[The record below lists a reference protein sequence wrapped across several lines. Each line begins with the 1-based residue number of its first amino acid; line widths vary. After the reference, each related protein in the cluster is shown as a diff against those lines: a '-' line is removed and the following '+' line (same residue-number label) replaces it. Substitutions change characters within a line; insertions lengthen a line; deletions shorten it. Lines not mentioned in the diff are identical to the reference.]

1 MKKEKQPQKSIT
13 VAIAGNPNVGKST
26 IFNALTGMNQHTG
39 NWTGKTVSCA
49 NGYCK
54 SEKNYYKFVDIPGTY
69 SLMAHSYE
77 EEVARNYLCF
87 SNPKAVIV
95 VCDATCLERNLNLV
109 LQTLEI
115 TQNVIVCVNLLDE
128 AKRKKIK
135 IDLDLLSI
143 RLGVPVVGTVARSK
157 KSIKNLLA
165 TLDKVLDNPESE
177 NAFTVKYPDIIEN
190 AIAISEHTL
199 KEKLQGK
206 LNSRWLA
213 LKLLETD
220 FLLSK
225 EIKNFLGDAFFEDI
239 TISTSIKRA
248 SNYLKEN
255 KIWDNELKDILVS
268 SIVKSAEEILKGV
281 VTYTNK
287 HSDSF
292 DRKTDRLLTSKTF
305 GFPVMIILFALIFW
319 ITISGANYPS
329 ALLSKFLF
337 FLGDKI
343 LLFLQLIGTP
353 IFVQEVLISGVWRT
367 LAWVI
372 SVMLPP
378 MAIFFPLFTLLE
390 DSGYLPR
397 IAYNLDKPF
406 KKCNAC
412 GKQALT
418 ICMGFGCNA
427 VGVSGCRIIDSPRER
442 LLAILTNNLVP
453 CNGRFPTI
461 ITIITM
467 FFCLGSGIY
476 SSLFSAFTLTLVIIF
491 GLCMTFLVT
500 KILSVTVLKGSPSS
514 YTLELPPYRK
524 PQICKVIVRS
534 IFDRT
539 LFVLGRAISVAAPA
553 GLIIWLMA
561 NIDINDISVLNYCTS
576 FLDPF
581 ARLLGLDGVILMA
594 FILGFPANEIVIP
607 IIIMSY
613 MQTGT
618 LTELSSVS
626 ALYELFVSNGWT
638 FITAVSV
645 ILFSLLHWPC
655 STTVLTIKKE
665 TGSIK
670 WTALAVLLPT
680 LISIIVCML
689 FNFIARLFI

>member
-329 ALLSKFLF
+329 KLLSKFLF

-576 FLDPF
+576 FLDPL